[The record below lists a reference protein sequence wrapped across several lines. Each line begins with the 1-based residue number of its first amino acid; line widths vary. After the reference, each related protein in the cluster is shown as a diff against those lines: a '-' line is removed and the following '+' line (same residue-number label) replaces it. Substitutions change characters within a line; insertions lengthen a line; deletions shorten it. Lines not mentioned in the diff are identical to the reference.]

1 MFRTISLVAVLLLS
15 VARPASADDEADL
28 RAISEAYIQHPVMQ
42 QIMDELLSEE
52 TMYSMAFA
60 EIQGLEGALAEDEL
74 EPLFNIIAEE
84 MARMRPKMEAL
95 MVTAAIQT
103 FELDEIQALKD
114 FLDTDAGSRAMLKS
128 GAFTQAFYVNS
139 GAMLQEL
146 YERIATR
153 VETELLE

>member
-1 MFRTISLVAVLLLS
+1 MLRTICLVAVLLLS
-15 VARPASADDEADL
+15 FARPASADDEADL
-28 RAISEAYIQHPVMQ
+28 RAISKAYIQHPVMQ
-42 QIMDELLSEE
+42 QMLDELLSDE
-52 TMYSMAFA
+52 TMHSMAFA
-60 EIQGLEGALAEDEL
+60 QMQGSEGALAEDEL
-74 EPLFNIIAEE
+74 EPLFSIIAEE

-95 MVTAAIQT
+95 MVDAATQT
-103 FELDEIQALKD
+103 FELDEIQALKS

-139 GAMLQEL
+139 GTMLQEL